1 MKKARYYSTLERYRN
16 RGLFLGKDQN
26 LMATICVETDM
37 CLLVQSD
44 IDHWFKLQDY
54 LIGNLPDTG
63 YYRLNEE
70 S

>member
-1 MKKARYYSTLERYRN
+1 M
-16 RGLFLGKDQN
+16 GKDQN

-37 CLLVQSD
+37 CLLVESD
-44 IDHWFKLQDY
+44 IEHWFKLQDY